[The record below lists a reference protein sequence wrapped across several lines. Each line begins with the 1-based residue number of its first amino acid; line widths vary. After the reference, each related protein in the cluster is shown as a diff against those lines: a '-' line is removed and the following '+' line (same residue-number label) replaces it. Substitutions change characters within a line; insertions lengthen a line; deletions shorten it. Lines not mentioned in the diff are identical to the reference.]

1 MVSFGVLSSIALSS
15 AYFFDHAYAHKVV
28 NSTPI
33 SSRDTVYSNAKRSL
47 TRCEEKL
54 LHPDAMKRRQE
65 KRDRFING
73 HKKKKRAR
81 DTGYP
86 PLISKRADNS
96 SSLFED
102 VSCILSPE
110 VTIGPYYVEGEY
122 VRDDITED
130 QDGVDLLLDVQL
142 IDVNTCEPVPQSY
155 IDVWHCNSTG
165 VYSGV
170 SEEDTLGSTFLRGI
184 WPTDDD
190 GIMQMKTKFP
200 GWYVSRATHIH
211 ITAHQNA
218 TVLSNNTISG
228 GDVNHIGQIFFNQT
242 LLDEVALLE
251 PYVSN
256 QQSKTSNTEDSIY
269 QEENSN
275 GYDAIMNIEYL
286 GSEISAGLLGYIT
299 IGVNTTANYDDE
311 VIAAATF
318 S

>member
-1 MVSFGVLSSIALSS
+1 MVSFSVLSSIVLSS
-15 AYFFDHAYAHKVV
+15 SYFFNNVYSHKVV

-33 SSRDTVYSNAKRSL
+33 GSRDSVYANAKRSL
-47 TRCEEKL
+47 TTCEEKL
-54 LHPDAMKRRQE
+54 LHPDAMKRRQV

-86 PLISKRADNS
+86 PLMSKRAGNV

-170 SEEDTLGSTFLRGI
+170 SEQDTLGYTFLRGI

-200 GWYVSRATHIH
+200 GWYEGRVTHIH

-218 TVLSNNTISG
+218 TVLLNNTISG

-256 QQSKTSNTEDSIY
+256 QQSRTSNTDDSIY

-286 GSEISAGLLGYIT
+286 GSEISDGLLGYIT

-311 VIAAATF
+311 VMAAATL